1 MISKD
6 TISQIHFNL
15 EMMDVTD
22 LIAPCCPCTLQEAL
36 NFKMHSPLTQ
46 NIQSPPDAKVKLIK
60 EITSNDTLEE
70 HC

>member
-6 TISQIHFNL
+6 TLSQIHFNL

-36 NFKMHSPLTQ
+36 NFKMALFGDRAS
-46 NIQSPPDAKVKLIK
+46 NEVIKVK
-60 EITSNDTLEE
+60 
-70 HC
+70 